1 MMQRDRRSPDVSG
14 EAPEPDDIEILE
26 IVGLEEDTAGAADA
40 DEVEVSFEEGADVET
55 AERTSEQERPLP
67 PIAREDPAGRE
78 RLLRLQADFENL
90 KKRIDREKEDHYR
103 HATASLIARLL
114 PVIDNF
120 DRAMGATKPAKIDEA
135 FRDGLALIHK
145 QLVDEL
151 HKEGLRPIEV
161 VGKPFDP
168 AVHEAV
174 ATVVSSTLPAN
185 TVVEE
190 ARRGYFFRDRL
201 LRPAL
206 VRVSL
211 DASGDAGAAGGRE
224 ES

>member
-1 MMQRDRRSPDVSG
+1 MQRGRRGREVSG

-26 IVGLEEDTAGAADA
+26 IVGLEEDPPGAADA
-40 DEVEVSFEEGADVET
+40 DEVEVSFEEATDGEPVE
-55 AERTSEQERPLP
+55 RVSEQERPLP
-67 PIAREDPAGRE
+67 PIEREDPAGRE

-103 HATASLIARLL
+103 HATASFVARLL

-120 DRAMGATKPAKIDEA
+120 DRAMGATKPARIDEA

-151 HKEGLRPIEV
+151 CKEGLRPVEV

-168 AVHEAV
+168 ALHEAV
-174 ATVVSSTLPAN
+174 ATVFSSTLPVN

-190 ARRGYFFRDRL
+190 VRRGYFFRDRL

-211 DASGDAGAAGGRE
+211 DASGDAEAVGGRE